1 MGEYSVFKILVIS
14 HQYYYRKTAG
24 CINWLVIADNT
35 RYSGVFLQNL
45 KPMKI
50 YFTKS
55 LWLIIAA
62 LLVVSCSKE
71 DGVMDSSSRSDKLE
85 VSFNFF
91 EKSISEIESRAGTA
105 DVAQAASPWI
115 TRADTDGKKNLSE
128 CKQITE
134 LEVAL
139 FPEDKDTMYLVTQ
152 FSTDKNFGQVK
163 LYMPKG
169 NYKMVAIAAATKN
182 PSKDNKVSIKSENKV
197 VFPKNEVTDMFYT
210 YESIFVVKDGEEAQ
224 NHDCTLKRGVTVLQL
239 DSRQEPR
246 PDYIKAFKYQISGNC
261 GNVFDPS
268 TGHCLKADPLTHTY
282 DISGDKYKGS
292 TLRFT
297 IYFFLGDDDVSDIKL
312 TTQSVDTYDKTV
324 KDLSFENVH
333 MVQGKMTIYKGP
345 FLSTHSAAS
354 FLIDSPT
361 ISGSGFNIEF

>member
-1 MGEYSVFKILVIS
+1 
-14 HQYYYRKTAG
+14 
-24 CINWLVIADNT
+24 
-35 RYSGVFLQNL
+35 
-45 KPMKI
+45 MKK

-139 FPEDKDTMYLVTQ
+139 FPEGKDTMYLVTQ
-152 FSTDKNFGQVK
+152 ISTDKNFGQVK
-163 LYMPKG
+163 LYVPRG
-169 NYKMVAIAAATKN
+169 NYKMVAIAAATDN
-182 PSKDNKVSIKSENKV
+182 PSKDNKVSIKSKTEV

-210 YESIFVVKDGEEAQ
+210 YQDIVVKDREESQ
-224 NHDCTLKRGVTVLQL
+224 NYNCILKRGVTVLQL
-239 DSRQEPR
+239 NSQQEIR
-246 PDYIKAFKYQISGNC
+246 PDYIKSFKCTITGNC
-261 GNVFDPS
+261 GNVFNPS
-268 TGHCLKADPLTHTY
+268 TGYCLEKTTLTKTY
-282 DISGDKYKGS
+282 DISGDRFKAKRF
-292 TLRFT
+292 LFT
-297 IYFFLGDDDVSDIKL
+297 IYFFLGGDDVTDITL
-312 TTQSVDTYDKTV
+312 NTQTTDTEDKVV
-324 KDLSFENVH
+324 KKLSFENVH
-333 MVQGKMTIYKGP
+333 MVKGKMTIYKGP
-345 FLSTHSAAS
+345 FLSTHSAVS
-354 FLIDSPT
+354 FTIDSPT
-361 ISGSGFNIEF
+361 IPDSGFSTEFE

>member
-1 MGEYSVFKILVIS
+1 
-14 HQYYYRKTAG
+14 
-24 CINWLVIADNT
+24 
-35 RYSGVFLQNL
+35 
-45 KPMKI
+45 MKK

-139 FPEDKDTMYLVTQ
+139 FPEDRDTMYLVTQ

-163 LYMPKG
+163 LYVPRGK
-169 NYKMVAIAAATKN
+169 YKMVAIAAATDK
-182 PSKDNKVSIKSENKV
+182 PSKDNKVSIKSQTEV

-210 YESIFVVKDGEEAQ
+210 YQDIAVKDREESQ
-224 NHDCTLKRGVTVLQL
+224 NYDCILKRGVTVLQL
-239 DSRQEPR
+239 NSQQEIR
-246 PDYIKAFKYQISGNC
+246 PDYIKSFKCTITGNC
-261 GNVFDPS
+261 GNVFNPS
-268 TGHCLKADPLTHTY
+268 TGYCLEKTTLTKTY
-282 DISGDKYKGS
+282 DISGDRFKGKR
-292 TLRFT
+292 LLFT
-297 IYFFLGDDDVSDIKL
+297 IYFFLGEDDVTDITL
-312 TTQSVDTYDKTV
+312 ATQSTDTEDKV
-324 KDLSFENVH
+324 AKDLSFKNVH
-333 MVQGKMTIYKGP
+333 MVKGKMTIYKGP
-345 FLSTHSAAS
+345 FLSTHSAVS
-354 FLIDSPT
+354 FTIDSPT
-361 ISGSGFNIEF
+361 IPDSGFSTEFE

>member
-1 MGEYSVFKILVIS
+1 
-14 HQYYYRKTAG
+14 
-24 CINWLVIADNT
+24 
-35 RYSGVFLQNL
+35 
-45 KPMKI
+45 MKK

-152 FSTDKNFGQVK
+152 FSTDKNFGQVE
-163 LYMPKG
+163 LYVPRG
-169 NYKMVAIAAATKN
+169 NYKMVAIAAATDK
-182 PSKDNKVSIKSENKV
+182 PSEDNKVSIKSKTEV
-197 VFPKNEVTDMFYT
+197 VFPKNVVTDMFYT
-210 YESIFVVKDGEEAQ
+210 YQDIAVKDREERQ
-224 NHDCTLKRGVTVLQL
+224 NYDCILKRGVTVLQL
-239 DSRQEPR
+239 DSRSEVR
-246 PDYIKAFKYQISGNC
+246 PDYIKSFKCTITGNC
-261 GNVFDPS
+261 GNVFNPS
-268 TGHCLKADPLTHTY
+268 TGYCLEKTTLTKTY
-282 DISGDKYKGS
+282 DISGDRFKAKRF
-292 TLRFT
+292 LFT
-297 IYFFLGDDDVSDIKL
+297 IYFFLGADDVTDITL
-312 TTQSVDTYDKTV
+312 ATQSTDTEDKV
-324 KDLSFENVH
+324 AKDLSFKNVH
-333 MVQGKMTIYKGP
+333 MVKGKMTIYKGP
-345 FLSTHSAAS
+345 FLSTHSAVS
-354 FLIDSPT
+354 FTIDSPT
-361 ISGSGFNIEF
+361 IPDSGFSTEFE

>member
-1 MGEYSVFKILVIS
+1 
-14 HQYYYRKTAG
+14 
-24 CINWLVIADNT
+24 
-35 RYSGVFLQNL
+35 
-45 KPMKI
+45 MKK

-139 FPEDKDTMYLVTQ
+139 FPEDKDAMYLVTQ
-152 FSTDKNFGQVK
+152 FSTDKNFGKVK
-163 LYMPKG
+163 LYVPRG
-169 NYKMVAIAAATKN
+169 NYKMVAIAAATDK
-182 PSKDNKVSIKSENKV
+182 PSEDNKVSIKSKTEV
-197 VFPKNEVTDMFYT
+197 VFPNNKVTDMFYT
-210 YESIFVVKDGEEAQ
+210 YQDIAVKDGEERQ
-224 NHDCTLKRGVTVLQL
+224 NYDCILKRGVTVLQL
-239 DSRQEPR
+239 NCREEPC
-246 PDYIKAFKYQISGNC
+246 PDYMKSFKYTITGNC
-261 GNVFDPS
+261 GNVFNPS
-268 TGHCLKADPLTHTY
+268 TGHCLKQATLTKTY
-282 DISGDKYKGS
+282 DISDD
-292 TLRFT
+292 RFT
-297 IYFFLGDDDVSDIKL
+297 AKRFSFSIYFFLGADDVKDITL
-312 TTQSVDTYDKTV
+312 TTQSIDTEDKVV
-324 KDLSFENVH
+324 KNLSFENVH
-333 MVQGKMTIYKGP
+333 MVKGKMTIYKGP

-354 FLIDSPT
+354 FIIDSPT
-361 ISGSGFNIEF
+361 IPNSGFGTEFE

>member
-1 MGEYSVFKILVIS
+1 
-14 HQYYYRKTAG
+14 
-24 CINWLVIADNT
+24 
-35 RYSGVFLQNL
+35 
-45 KPMKI
+45 MKK

-139 FPEDKDTMYLVTQ
+139 FPEGKDTMYLVTQ

-163 LYMPKG
+163 LYVPRGK
-169 NYKMVAIAAATKN
+169 YKMVAIAAATDK
-182 PSKDNKVSIKSENKV
+182 PSKDNKVSIKSQTEV
-197 VFPKNEVTDMFYT
+197 VFPKNEATDMFYT
-210 YESIFVVKDGEEAQ
+210 YQDIAVKDREESQ
-224 NHDCTLKRGVTVLQL
+224 NYDCILKRGVTVLQL
-239 DSRQEPR
+239 DSRSEIR
-246 PDYIKAFKYQISGNC
+246 PDYIKTFQCTVTGNC
-261 GNVFDPS
+261 GNVFNPS
-268 TGHCLKADPLTHTY
+268 TGYCLEKTTLTKTY
-282 DISGDKYKGS
+282 DISGDRFKAKRF
-292 TLRFT
+292 LFT
-297 IYFFLGDDDVSDIKL
+297 IYFFLGDDDTDITL
-312 TTQSVDTYDKTV
+312 NTQTTDTEDKVV
-324 KDLSFENVH
+324 KKLSFENVH
-333 MVQGKMTIYKGP
+333 MVKGKMTIYKGP
-345 FLSTHSAAS
+345 FLSTHSAVS
-354 FLIDSPT
+354 FTIDSPT
-361 ISGSGFNIEF
+361 IPDSGFSTEFE

>member
-1 MGEYSVFKILVIS
+1 
-14 HQYYYRKTAG
+14 
-24 CINWLVIADNT
+24 
-35 RYSGVFLQNL
+35 
-45 KPMKI
+45 MKK

-85 VSFNFF
+85 VCFSFF

-163 LYMPKG
+163 LYVPRG
-169 NYKMVAIAAATKN
+169 NYKMVAIAAATDN
-182 PSKDNKVSIKSENKV
+182 PSKDNKVSIKSKTEV

-210 YESIFVVKDGEEAQ
+210 YQDIVVKDREESQ
-224 NHDCTLKRGVTVLQL
+224 NYNCILKRGVTVLQL
-239 DSRQEPR
+239 NSQQEIR
-246 PDYIKAFKYQISGNC
+246 PDYIKSFKCTITGNC
-261 GNVFDPS
+261 GNVFNPS
-268 TGHCLKADPLTHTY
+268 TGYCLEKTTLTKTY
-282 DISGDKYKGS
+282 DISGDRFKAKRF
-292 TLRFT
+292 LFT
-297 IYFFLGDDDVSDIKL
+297 IYFFLGGDDVTDITL
-312 TTQSVDTYDKTV
+312 NTQTTDTEDKVV
-324 KDLSFENVH
+324 KKLSFENVH
-333 MVQGKMTIYKGP
+333 MVKGKMTIYKGP
-345 FLSTHSAAS
+345 FLSTHSAVS
-354 FLIDSPT
+354 FTIDSPT
-361 ISGSGFNIEF
+361 IPDSGFSTEFE

>member
-1 MGEYSVFKILVIS
+1 
-14 HQYYYRKTAG
+14 
-24 CINWLVIADNT
+24 
-35 RYSGVFLQNL
+35 
-45 KPMKI
+45 MKK

>member
-1 MGEYSVFKILVIS
+1 
-14 HQYYYRKTAG
+14 
-24 CINWLVIADNT
+24 
-35 RYSGVFLQNL
+35 
-45 KPMKI
+45 MKK

-139 FPEDKDTMYLVTQ
+139 FPEGKDTMYLVTQ

-163 LYMPKG
+163 LYVPRG
-169 NYKMVAIAAATKN
+169 NYKMVAIAAATDN
-182 PSKDNKVSIKSENKV
+182 PSKANKVSIKSKTEV
-197 VFPKNEVTDMFYT
+197 VFPKNEATDMFYT
-210 YESIFVVKDGEEAQ
+210 YQDIAVKDREESQ
-224 NHDCTLKRGVTVLQL
+224 NYDCILKRGVTVLQL
-239 DSRQEPR
+239 DSRSEVR
-246 PDYIKAFKYQISGNC
+246 PDYIKSFKCTITGNC
-261 GNVFDPS
+261 GNVFNPS
-268 TGHCLKADPLTHTY
+268 TGYCLEKTTLTKTY
-282 DISGDKYKGS
+282 DISGD
-292 TLRFT
+292 RF
-297 IYFFLGDDDVSDIKL
+297 KA
-312 TTQSVDTYDKTV
+312 
-324 KDLSFENVH
+324 KDSF
-333 MVQGKMTIYKGP
+333 
-345 FLSTHSAAS
+345 
-354 FLIDSPT
+354 SPS
-361 ISGSGFNIEF
+361 ISSWARMM

>member
-1 MGEYSVFKILVIS
+1 
-14 HQYYYRKTAG
+14 
-24 CINWLVIADNT
+24 
-35 RYSGVFLQNL
+35 
-45 KPMKI
+45 MKK

-139 FPEDKDTMYLVTQ
+139 FPEGKDTMYLVTQ

-163 LYMPKG
+163 LYVPRG
-169 NYKMVAIAAATKN
+169 NYKMVAIAAATDN
-182 PSKDNKVSIKSENKV
+182 PSKDNKVSIKSKTEV
-197 VFPKNEVTDMFYT
+197 VFPKNEATDMFYT
-210 YESIFVVKDGEEAQ
+210 YQDIAVKDREERQ
-224 NHDCTLKRGVTVLQL
+224 NYDCILKRGVTVLQL
-239 DSRQEPR
+239 NSQQEIR
-246 PDYIKAFKYQISGNC
+246 PDYIKSFKCTITGNC
-261 GNVFDPS
+261 GNVFNPS
-268 TGHCLKADPLTHTY
+268 TGYCLEKTTLTKTY
-282 DISGDKYKGS
+282 DISGDRFKGKR
-292 TLRFT
+292 LLFT
-297 IYFFLGDDDVSDIKL
+297 IYFFLGEDDVTDITL
-312 TTQSVDTYDKTV
+312 ATQSTDTEDKV
-324 KDLSFENVH
+324 AKDLSFKNVH
-333 MVQGKMTIYKGP
+333 MVKGKMTIYKGP
-345 FLSTHSAAS
+345 FLSTHSAVS
-354 FLIDSPT
+354 FTIDSPT
-361 ISGSGFNIEF
+361 IPDSGFSTEFE

>member
-1 MGEYSVFKILVIS
+1 
-14 HQYYYRKTAG
+14 
-24 CINWLVIADNT
+24 
-35 RYSGVFLQNL
+35 
-45 KPMKI
+45 MKK

-85 VSFNFF
+85 VCFSFF
-91 EKSISEIESRAGTA
+91 EKSIAEIESRAGSA
-105 DVAQAASPWI
+105 DGTPAETPCI
-115 TRADTDGKKNLSE
+115 
-128 CKQITE
+128 
-134 LEVAL
+134 
-139 FPEDKDTMYLVTQ
+139 
-152 FSTDKNFGQVK
+152 
-163 LYMPKG
+163 
-169 NYKMVAIAAATKN
+169 
-182 PSKDNKVSIKSENKV
+182 
-197 VFPKNEVTDMFYT
+197 
-210 YESIFVVKDGEEAQ
+210 
-224 NHDCTLKRGVTVLQL
+224 LKRGVTVLQL

-268 TGHCLKADPLTHTY
+268 TGHCLKAEPLTRTY

-361 ISGSGFNIEF
+361 IPGSGFNIEF

>member
-1 MGEYSVFKILVIS
+1 
-14 HQYYYRKTAG
+14 
-24 CINWLVIADNT
+24 
-35 RYSGVFLQNL
+35 
-45 KPMKI
+45 MKK

-292 TLRFT
+292 TL
-297 IYFFLGDDDVSDIKL
+297 
-312 TTQSVDTYDKTV
+312 Q
-324 KDLSFENVH
+324 
-333 MVQGKMTIYKGP
+333 
-345 FLSTHSAAS
+345 
-354 FLIDSPT
+354 
-361 ISGSGFNIEF
+361 

>member
-1 MGEYSVFKILVIS
+1 
-14 HQYYYRKTAG
+14 
-24 CINWLVIADNT
+24 
-35 RYSGVFLQNL
+35 
-45 KPMKI
+45 MKK

-139 FPEDKDTMYLVTQ
+139 FPEGKDTMYLVTQ

-163 LYMPKG
+163 LYVPRG
-169 NYKMVAIAAATKN
+169 NYKMVAIAAATDN
-182 PSKDNKVSIKSENKV
+182 PSKDNKVSIKSKTEV

-210 YESIFVVKDGEEAQ
+210 YQDIVVKDREESQ
-224 NHDCTLKRGVTVLQL
+224 NYNCILKRGVTVLQL
-239 DSRQEPR
+239 NSQQEIR
-246 PDYIKAFKYQISGNC
+246 PDYIKSFKCTITGNC
-261 GNVFDPS
+261 GNVFNPS
-268 TGHCLKADPLTHTY
+268 TGYCLEKTTLTKTY
-282 DISGDKYKGS
+282 DISGDRFKAKRF
-292 TLRFT
+292 LFT
-297 IYFFLGDDDVSDIKL
+297 IYFFLGGDDVTDITL
-312 TTQSVDTYDKTV
+312 NTQTTDTEDKVV
-324 KDLSFENVH
+324 KKLSFENVH
-333 MVQGKMTIYKGP
+333 MVKGKMTIYKGP

-354 FLIDSPT
+354 FIVDSPT
-361 ISGSGFNIEF
+361 IPNSGFGTEFE

>member
-1 MGEYSVFKILVIS
+1 
-14 HQYYYRKTAG
+14 
-24 CINWLVIADNT
+24 
-35 RYSGVFLQNL
+35 
-45 KPMKI
+45 MKK

-105 DVAQAASPWI
+105 DVAQAAFPWI

-163 LYMPKG
+163 LYVPRGK
-169 NYKMVAIAAATKN
+169 YKMVAIAAATDN
-182 PSKDNKVSIKSENKV
+182 PPKDNKVSIKSQTKV
-197 VFPKNEVTDMFYT
+197 VFPNNEVTDMFYT
-210 YESIFVVKDGEEAQ
+210 YQDIVVKDREERQ
-224 NHDCTLKRGVTVLQL
+224 NYDCILKRGVTVLQL
-239 DSRQEPR
+239 DSRSEVR
-246 PDYIKAFKYQISGNC
+246 PDYIKSFKCTITGNC
-261 GNVFDPS
+261 GNVFNPS
-268 TGHCLKADPLTHTY
+268 TGYCLEKTTLTKTY
-282 DISGDKYKGS
+282 DISGDRFKAKRF
-292 TLRFT
+292 LFT
-297 IYFFLGDDDVSDIKL
+297 IYFFLGADDVTDITL
-312 TTQSVDTYDKTV
+312 ATQSTDTEDKV
-324 KDLSFENVH
+324 AKDLSFKNVH
-333 MVQGKMTIYKGP
+333 MVKGKMTIYKGP
-345 FLSTHSAAS
+345 FLSTHSAVS
-354 FLIDSPT
+354 FTIDSPT
-361 ISGSGFNIEF
+361 IPDSGFGTEFE

>member
-1 MGEYSVFKILVIS
+1 
-14 HQYYYRKTAG
+14 
-24 CINWLVIADNT
+24 
-35 RYSGVFLQNL
+35 
-45 KPMKI
+45 MKK
-50 YFTKS
+50 YLTKS

-91 EKSISEIESRAGTA
+91 EKSISEIESRAGAA

-139 FPEDKDTMYLVTQ
+139 FPENKDTMYMVTQ
-152 FSTDKNFGQVK
+152 FSNDKNFGQVK
-163 LYMPKG
+163 LYVPRG
-169 NYKMVAIAAATKN
+169 NYKMVAIAASTDT
-182 PSKDNKVSIKSENKV
+182 PSENNKVIIKSKTEV

-210 YESIFVVKDGEEAQ
+210 YQDIVVKEREESQ
-224 NHDCTLKRGVTVLQL
+224 NYDCILKRGVTLLML

-246 PDYIKAFKYQISGNC
+246 PDYIKSFTYTITGNC
-261 GNVFDPS
+261 GNVFNPS
-268 TGHCLKADPLTHTY
+268 TGHCLQPATLTKKY
-282 DISGDKYKGS
+282 DISGEQFRTKHLG
-292 TLRFT
+292 FN
-297 IYFFLGDDDVSDIKL
+297 IYFFLGEEDVTDITL
-312 TTQSVDTYDKTV
+312 TTQSIDTENKVV
-324 KDLSFENVH
+324 KKLSFKNVH
-333 MVQGKMTIYKGP
+333 MVKGKMTTYKGP

-354 FLIDSPT
+354 FLIESPT
-361 ISGSGFNIEF
+361 IPDSGFSTEFE

>member
-1 MGEYSVFKILVIS
+1 
-14 HQYYYRKTAG
+14 
-24 CINWLVIADNT
+24 
-35 RYSGVFLQNL
+35 
-45 KPMKI
+45 MKK

-139 FPEDKDTMYLVTQ
+139 FPEGKDTMYLVTQ

-163 LYMPKG
+163 LYVPRG
-169 NYKMVAIAAATKN
+169 NYKMVAIAAATDN
-182 PSKDNKVSIKSENKV
+182 PSKDNKVSIKSKTEV
-197 VFPKNEVTDMFYT
+197 VFPKNEATDMFYT
-210 YESIFVVKDGEEAQ
+210 YQDIAVKDREERQ
-224 NHDCTLKRGVTVLQL
+224 NYDCILKRGVTVLQL
-239 DSRQEPR
+239 DSRSEVR
-246 PDYIKAFKYQISGNC
+246 PDYIKSFKCTITGNC
-261 GNVFDPS
+261 GNVFNPS
-268 TGHCLKADPLTHTY
+268 TGYCLEKTTLTKTY
-282 DISGDKYKGS
+282 DISGDRFKAKRF
-292 TLRFT
+292 LFT
-297 IYFFLGDDDVSDIKL
+297 IYFFLGADDVTDITL
-312 TTQSVDTYDKTV
+312 ATQSTDTEDKV
-324 KDLSFENVH
+324 AKDLSFKNVH
-333 MVQGKMTIYKGP
+333 MVKGKMTIYKGP
-345 FLSTHSAAS
+345 FLSTHSAVL
-354 FLIDSPT
+354 FTIDSPT
-361 ISGSGFNIEF
+361 IPDSGFSTEFE

>member
-1 MGEYSVFKILVIS
+1 MGNSRQYQIFWRIS
-14 HQYYYRKTAG
+14 
-24 CINWLVIADNT
+24 
-35 RYSGVFLQNL
+35 SNL
-45 KPMKI
+45 KPMKK

-139 FPEDKDTMYLVTQ
+139 FPEGKDTMYLVTQ

-163 LYMPKG
+163 LYVPRGK
-169 NYKMVAIAAATKN
+169 YKMVAIAAATDK
-182 PSKDNKVSIKSENKV
+182 PSKDNKVSIKSQTEV
-197 VFPKNEVTDMFYT
+197 VFPKNEATDMFYT
-210 YESIFVVKDGEEAQ
+210 YQDIVVKDREERQ
-224 NHDCTLKRGVTVLQL
+224 NYDCILKRGVTVLQL
-239 DSRQEPR
+239 DSRSEIR
-246 PDYIKAFKYQISGNC
+246 PDYIKTFQCTVTGNC
-261 GNVFDPS
+261 GNVFNPS
-268 TGHCLKADPLTHTY
+268 TGYCLEKT
-282 DISGDKYKGS
+282 
-292 TLRFT
+292 TL
-297 IYFFLGDDDVSDIKL
+297 
-312 TTQSVDTYDKTV
+312 
-324 KDLSFENVH
+324 
-333 MVQGKMTIYKGP
+333 P
-345 FLSTHSAAS
+345 
-354 FLIDSPT
+354 
-361 ISGSGFNIEF
+361 

>member
-1 MGEYSVFKILVIS
+1 
-14 HQYYYRKTAG
+14 
-24 CINWLVIADNT
+24 
-35 RYSGVFLQNL
+35 
-45 KPMKI
+45 MKK

-139 FPEDKDTMYLVTQ
+139 FPQDRDTMYLVTQ

-163 LYMPKG
+163 LYVPRGK
-169 NYKMVAIAAATKN
+169 YKMVAIAAATDK
-182 PSKDNKVSIKSENKV
+182 PSKDNKVSIKSQTEV
-197 VFPKNEVTDMFYT
+197 VFPKNEATDMFYT
-210 YESIFVVKDGEEAQ
+210 YQDIVVKDREERQ
-224 NHDCTLKRGVTVLQL
+224 NYDCILKRGVTVLQL
-239 DSRQEPR
+239 DSRSEIR
-246 PDYIKAFKYQISGNC
+246 PDYIKSFKCTVTGNC
-261 GNVFDPS
+261 GNVFNPS
-268 TGHCLKADPLTHTY
+268 TGYCLEKTTLTKTY
-282 DISGDKYKGS
+282 DISGDRFKGKR
-292 TLRFT
+292 LLFT
-297 IYFFLGDDDVSDIKL
+297 IYFFLGEDDVTDITL
-312 TTQSVDTYDKTV
+312 ATQSTDTEDKV
-324 KDLSFENVH
+324 AKDLSFKNVH
-333 MVQGKMTIYKGP
+333 MVKGKMTIYKGP
-345 FLSTHSAAS
+345 FLSTHSAVS
-354 FLIDSPT
+354 FTIDSPT
-361 ISGSGFNIEF
+361 IPDSGFSTEFE